1 MPFALIPDG
10 NSLKK
15 VTKLQK
21 QAVTDKRRHDTVM
34 KLLENPTTLPTLA
47 TLIGGALVAKAVD
60 DTLESLV
67 DQGINIVDQ
76 TKDAVKTNVT
86 SKPLPISVFFPVSA
100 ALDVTQRAG
109 IFTKEQEQQIRD
121 ALPFI

>member
-10 NSLKK
+10 YSLKK

-21 QAVTDKRRHDTVM
+21 QAVSDKRRHDNVM

-76 TKDAVKTNVT
+76 TKDAVKANVVN
-86 SKPLPISVFFPVSA
+86 KPLPISVFFPVSA

-109 IFTKEQEQQIRD
+109 LFTKEQEQQIRD
-121 ALPFI
+121 AIPFI

>member
-10 NSLKK
+10 YSLKK

-21 QAVTDKRRHDTVM
+21 QAVTDKRRHDNVM

-76 TKDAVKTNVT
+76 TKDAVKANVV

-100 ALDVTQRAG
+100 ALDVTQRSGLLTA
-109 IFTKEQEQQIRD
+109 EQEQQIRD
-121 ALPFI
+121 AIPGI

>member
-10 NSLKK
+10 YSLKK

-21 QAVTDKRRHDTVM
+21 QAVSDKRRHDNVM

-47 TLIGGALVAKAVD
+47 TLIGGALIAKAVD
-60 DTLESLV
+60 DTLDSLV

-76 TKDAVKTNVT
+76 TKDAVKTSVT
-86 SKPLPISVFFPVSA
+86 SKPLPISVFFPASA
-100 ALDVTQRAG
+100 GLDIAQRSGLLTA
-109 IFTKEQEQQIRD
+109 EQEQQIRD
-121 ALPFI
+121 AIPFI

>member
-10 NSLKK
+10 YSLKK
-15 VTKLQK
+15 VTKLQQK
-21 QAVTDKRRHDTVM
+21 AVSDKRRHDNVM

-47 TLIGGALVAKAVD
+47 TLIGGALIAKTVD
-60 DTLESLV
+60 DTLASLV

-76 TKDAVKTNVT
+76 TKDAVKANVVN
-86 SKPLPISVFFPVSA
+86 KPLPISVFFPVSA

-109 IFTKEQEQQIRD
+109 LFTKEQEQQIRD
-121 ALPFI
+121 AIPFI

>member
-10 NSLKK
+10 YSLKK
-15 VTKLQK
+15 GTKLQK
-21 QAVTDKRRHDTVM
+21 QAVSDKRRHDNVM

-76 TKDAVKTNVT
+76 TKDAVKANVVN
-86 SKPLPISVFFPVSA
+86 KPLPISVFFPVSA

-109 IFTKEQEQQIRD
+109 LFTKEQEQQIRD

>member
-1 MPFALIPDG
+1 MSYALIPDG
-10 NSLKK
+10 YSLKK
-15 VTKLQK
+15 VTKIQK
-21 QAVTDKRRHDTVM
+21 QAVSYTRRHDNVM

-47 TLIGGALVAKAVD
+47 TLIGGALIAKAVD

-76 TKDAVKTNVT
+76 TKDAVKANVVN
-86 SKPLPISVFFPVSA
+86 KPLPISVFFPVSA

-109 IFTKEQEQQIRD
+109 LFTKEQEQQIRD

>member
-10 NSLKK
+10 FSLKK

-21 QAVTDKRRHDTVM
+21 QAVSDKRRHDNVM

-76 TKDAVKTNVT
+76 TKDAVKANVVN
-86 SKPLPISVFFPVSA
+86 KPLPISVFFPVSA

-109 IFTKEQEQQIRD
+109 LFTKEQEQQIRD

>member
-10 NSLKK
+10 YSLKK

-21 QAVTDKRRHDTVM
+21 QAVSDKRRHDNVM

-47 TLIGGALVAKAVD
+47 TLIGGALIAKTVD
-60 DTLESLV
+60 DTLEGLV

-76 TKDAVKTNVT
+76 TKDAVKISVT
-86 SKPLPISVFFPVSA
+86 SKPLPISVFFPASA
-100 ALDVTQRAG
+100 GLDIAQRSGLLTA
-109 IFTKEQEQQIRD
+109 EQEQQIRD
-121 ALPFI
+121 AIPFI

>member
-10 NSLKK
+10 YSLKK

-21 QAVTDKRRHDTVM
+21 QAVTDKRRHDNVM

-76 TKDAVKTNVT
+76 TKDAVKANVVN
-86 SKPLPISVFFPVSA
+86 KPLPISVFFPVSA

-109 IFTKEQEQQIRD
+109 LFTKEQEQQIRD

>member
-1 MPFALIPDG
+1 MPYALIPDG
-10 NSLKK
+10 FSLKK
-15 VTKLQK
+15 VTKLQLK
-21 QAVTDKRRHDTVM
+21 ALSDKRRHDNVM

-76 TKDAVKTNVT
+76 TKDAVKANVV

-100 ALDVTQRAG
+100 ALDVTQRSGLLTA
-109 IFTKEQEQQIRD
+109 EQEQQIRD

>member
-10 NSLKK
+10 YSLKK
-15 VTKLQK
+15 VTKLQQK
-21 QAVTDKRRHDTVM
+21 AVSDKRRHDNVM

-76 TKDAVKTNVT
+76 TKDAVKANVV

-100 ALDVTQRAG
+100 ALDVTQRSGLLTA
-109 IFTKEQEQQIRD
+109 EQEQQIRD

>member
-1 MPFALIPDG
+1 MPYALIPDG
-10 NSLKK
+10 YTLKS

-21 QAVTDKRRHDTVM
+21 QAVSDKRRHDNVM

-76 TKDAVKTNVT
+76 TKDAVKANVVN
-86 SKPLPISVFFPVSA
+86 KPLPISVFFPVSA

-109 IFTKEQEQQIRD
+109 LFTKEQEQQIRD
-121 ALPFI
+121 AIPFI

>member
-10 NSLKK
+10 YSLKK
-15 VTKLQK
+15 VTKLQQK
-21 QAVTDKRRHDTVM
+21 AVSDKRRHDNVM

-76 TKDAVKTNVT
+76 TKDAVKANVV

-100 ALDVTQRAG
+100 ALDVTQRSGLLTA
-109 IFTKEQEQQIRD
+109 EQEQQIRD
-121 ALPFI
+121 AIPGI

>member
-10 NSLKK
+10 YSLKK
-15 VTKLQK
+15 VTTLQK
-21 QAVTDKRRHDTVM
+21 QAVSDKRRHDNVM

-76 TKDAVKTNVT
+76 TKDAVKANVV

-109 IFTKEQEQQIRD
+109 LFTKEQEQQIRD

>member
-1 MPFALIPDG
+1 MPYALIPDG
-10 NSLKK
+10 YSLKK

-21 QAVTDKRRHDTVM
+21 QAVSDKRRHDNVM

-76 TKDAVKTNVT
+76 TKDAVKANVVN
-86 SKPLPISVFFPVSA
+86 KPLPISVFFPVSA

-109 IFTKEQEQQIRD
+109 LFTKEQEQQIRD
-121 ALPFI
+121 AIPFI

>member
-1 MPFALIPDG
+1 MPYALIPDG
-10 NSLKK
+10 YSLKK

-21 QAVTDKRRHDTVM
+21 QAVSDKRRHDNVM
-34 KLLENPTTLPTLA
+34 KLLENPTPLPTLA
-47 TLIGGALVAKAVD
+47 TLIGGALVATAVD

-76 TKDAVKTNVT
+76 TKDAVKANVVN
-86 SKPLPISVFFPVSA
+86 KPLPISVFFPVSA

-109 IFTKEQEQQIRD
+109 LFTKEQEQQIRD
-121 ALPFI
+121 AIPFI

>member
-10 NSLKK
+10 YSLKK
-15 VTKLQK
+15 VTKLQLK
-21 QAVTDKRRHDTVM
+21 ALSDKRRHDNVM

-60 DTLESLV
+60 DTLEGLV

-76 TKDAVKTNVT
+76 TKAVVKSNVVN
-86 SKPLPISVFFPVSA
+86 KPLPISVFFPVSA
-100 ALDVTQRAG
+100 ALDVTQRSGLLTA
-109 IFTKEQEQQIRD
+109 EQEQQIRD
-121 ALPFI
+121 AIPGI

>member
-10 NSLKK
+10 FSLKK
-15 VTKLQK
+15 VTKLQLK
-21 QAVTDKRRHDTVM
+21 ALSDKRRHDNVM

-76 TKDAVKTNVT
+76 TKDAVKANVVN
-86 SKPLPISVFFPVSA
+86 KPLPISVFFPVSA

-109 IFTKEQEQQIRD
+109 LFTKEQEQQIRD

>member
-10 NSLKK
+10 YSLKK

-21 QAVTDKRRHDTVM
+21 QAVTDKRRHDNVM

-76 TKDAVKTNVT
+76 TKDAVKANVV

>member
-10 NSLKK
+10 YSLKK

-21 QAVTDKRRHDTVM
+21 QAVSDKRRHDNVM

-47 TLIGGALVAKAVD
+47 TLIGGALIAKAVD

-76 TKDAVKTNVT
+76 TKDAVKANVVN
-86 SKPLPISVFFPVSA
+86 KPLPISVFFPVSA

-109 IFTKEQEQQIRD
+109 LFTKEQEQQIRD
-121 ALPFI
+121 AIPFI

>member
-10 NSLKK
+10 YSLKK

-21 QAVTDKRRHDTVM
+21 QAVTDKRRHDNVM

-76 TKDAVKTNVT
+76 TKDAVKANVVN
-86 SKPLPISVFFPVSA
+86 KPLPISVFFPVSA
-100 ALDVTQRAG
+100 ALDLTQRAG
-109 IFTKEQEQQIRD
+109 LFTKEQEQQIRD

>member
-10 NSLKK
+10 YSLKK

-21 QAVTDKRRHDTVM
+21 QAVTDKRRHDNVM

-76 TKDAVKTNVT
+76 TKDAVKANVVN
-86 SKPLPISVFFPVSA
+86 KPLPISVFFPASA
-100 ALDVTQRAG
+100 GLDIAQRSGLLTA
-109 IFTKEQEQQIRD
+109 EQEQQIRD
-121 ALPFI
+121 AIPFI

>member
-10 NSLKK
+10 YSLKK

-21 QAVTDKRRHDTVM
+21 QAVSDKRRHDNVM

-60 DTLESLV
+60 DTLESLL

-76 TKDAVKTNVT
+76 TKDAVKANVVN
-86 SKPLPISVFFPVSA
+86 KPLPISVFFPVSA

-109 IFTKEQEQQIRD
+109 LFTKEQEQQIRD

>member
-10 NSLKK
+10 YSLKK

-21 QAVTDKRRHDTVM
+21 QAVSDKRRHDNVM

-76 TKDAVKTNVT
+76 TKDALKANVVN
-86 SKPLPISVFFPVSA
+86 KPLPISVFFPVSA

-109 IFTKEQEQQIRD
+109 LFTKEQEQQIRD

>member
-10 NSLKK
+10 YSLKK

-21 QAVTDKRRHDTVM
+21 QAVSDKRRHDNVM

-76 TKDAVKTNVT
+76 TKDAVKANVI

-109 IFTKEQEQQIRD
+109 LFTKEQEQQIRD

>member
-10 NSLKK
+10 YSLKK
-15 VTKLQK
+15 VTKLQLK
-21 QAVTDKRRHDTVM
+21 ALSDKRRHDNVM

-76 TKDAVKTNVT
+76 TKDAVKANVVN
-86 SKPLPISVFFPVSA
+86 KPLPISVFFPVSA

-109 IFTKEQEQQIRD
+109 LFTKEQEQQIRD

>member
-10 NSLKK
+10 YSLKK
-15 VTKLQK
+15 VTKLQQK
-21 QAVTDKRRHDTVM
+21 AVSDKRRHDNVM

-47 TLIGGALVAKAVD
+47 TLIGGALIAKTVD

-76 TKDAVKTNVT
+76 TKDAVKANVV

-100 ALDVTQRAG
+100 ALDVTQRSGLLTA
-109 IFTKEQEQQIRD
+109 EQEQQIRD

>member
-1 MPFALIPDG
+1 MPFPLIPDG
-10 NSLKK
+10 YSLKK
-15 VTKLQK
+15 VTNLQK
-21 QAVTDKRRHDTVM
+21 QAVSDKRRHDNVM

-76 TKDAVKTNVT
+76 TKDAVKANVVN
-86 SKPLPISVFFPVSA
+86 KPLPISVFFPVSA

-109 IFTKEQEQQIRD
+109 LFTKEQEQQIRD

>member
-10 NSLKK
+10 YSLKK
-15 VTKLQK
+15 VTKLQQK
-21 QAVTDKRRHDTVM
+21 AVSDKRRHDNVM

-76 TKDAVKTNVT
+76 TKDAVKANVVN
-86 SKPLPISVFFPVSA
+86 KPLPISVFFPVSA
-100 ALDVTQRAG
+100 ALDVTQRSGLLTA
-109 IFTKEQEQQIRD
+109 EQEQQIRD
-121 ALPFI
+121 AIPFI

>member
-10 NSLKK
+10 YSLKK
-15 VTKLQK
+15 VTKLQQK
-21 QAVTDKRRHDTVM
+21 AVSDKRRHDNVM

-76 TKDAVKTNVT
+76 TKDAVKANVVN
-86 SKPLPISVFFPVSA
+86 KPLPISVFFPASA
-100 ALDVTQRAG
+100 GLDIAQRSGLLTA
-109 IFTKEQEQQIRD
+109 EQEQQIRD
-121 ALPFI
+121 AIPFI

>member
-10 NSLKK
+10 YSLKK

-21 QAVTDKRRHDTVM
+21 QAVSDKRRHDNVM

-67 DQGINIVDQ
+67 DPGINIVDQ
-76 TKDAVKTNVT
+76 TKDAVKANVVN
-86 SKPLPISVFFPVSA
+86 KPLPISVFFPVSA

-109 IFTKEQEQQIRD
+109 LFTKEQEQQIRD
-121 ALPFI
+121 AIPFI